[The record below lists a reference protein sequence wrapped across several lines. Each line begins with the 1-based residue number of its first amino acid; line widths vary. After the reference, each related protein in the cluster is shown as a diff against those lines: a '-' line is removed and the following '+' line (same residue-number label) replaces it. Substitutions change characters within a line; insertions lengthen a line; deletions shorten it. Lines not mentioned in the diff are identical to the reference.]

1 MGVKRVRHHNGP
13 HFFECDRAT
22 ACKLAFG
29 ARSTMYGSDT
39 ESETYQYDSGTDEDV
54 GQAMRKAVIL

>member
-1 MGVKRVRHHNGP
+1 
-13 HFFECDRAT
+13 
-22 ACKLAFG
+22 
-29 ARSTMYGSDT
+29 MYGSDT